1 MTVVT
6 FNVDQYPYCKGDMV
20 NLSDDQLK
28 EVDAEAKK
36 RGVKDTYT
44 VEKGAAKEAAPAEP
58 ESSEEVKEPETK
70 TETPKVKTKT
80 KGGK

>member
-6 FNVDQYPYCKGDMV
+6 FNVDQYPYCKGDQV

-28 EVDAEAKK
+28 EVDAEAE
-36 RGVKDTYT
+36 RRSVKDTYT
-44 VEKGAAKEAAPAEP
+44 VEKGAAEKAAPAEAK
-58 ESSEEVKEPETK
+58 SSDEPK
-70 TETPKVKTKT
+70 APVQAKTKT

>member
-6 FNVDQYPYCKGDMV
+6 FNVDQYPYCKGDQV

-28 EVDAEAKK
+28 EVDAEAE
-36 RGVKDTYT
+36 RRSVKDTYT
-44 VEKGAAKEAAPAEP
+44 VEKGAAEKAAPAEAK
-58 ESSEEVKEPETK
+58 SEEPKPEVRAKETK
-70 TETPKVKTKT
+70 SKS